1 MSISVSV
8 SSVMNESSS
17 DGCDGAL
24 GASFCNG
31 GATRRLHCIP
41 TVACSGDFSV
51 SVAAISIYKFNNMQ
65 IGHHSVISSYI
76 TFVFAFHTH
85 CD

>member
-17 DGCDGAL
+17 DGCGGAL

-31 GATRRLHCIP
+31 GAARRLHCIP
-41 TVACSGDFSV
+41 TVTCSGCYSV
-51 SVAAISIYKFNNMQ
+51 SVAAISIYNNMQ
-65 IGHHSVISSYI
+65 RGHHSVISSYI
-76 TFVFAFHTH
+76 TFIFAFHTH

>member
-1 MSISVSV
+1 MSV

-17 DGCDGAL
+17 DGCGGAL

-31 GATRRLHCIP
+31 GAARRLHYIP
-41 TVACSGDFSV
+41 TVACSGGFSV
-51 SVAAISIYKFNNMQ
+51 SVAICSIHNNMQ
-65 IGHHSVISSYI
+65 IGRHDVISSYI
-76 TFVFAFHTH
+76 TSVFAFHTH

>member
-17 DGCDGAL
+17 DGCGGAL
-24 GASFCNG
+24 DASFCNG
-31 GATRRLHCIP
+31 GAARRLHRIP
-41 TVACSGDFSV
+41 TVACSGCFSV
-51 SVAAISIYKFNNMQ
+51 SVAAISIYNNMQ
-65 IGHHSVISSYI
+65 IGHHNVISSYI
-76 TFVFAFHTH
+76 TFVFAFHMY

>member
-17 DGCDGAL
+17 DGCGGAL
-24 GASFCNG
+24 GSSFCKG
-31 GATRRLHCIP
+31 GAARRLRCIP
-41 TVACSGDFSV
+41 TVACSGGFSV
-51 SVAAISIYKFNNMQ
+51 SVAACSIHNNLQ
-65 IGHHSVISSYI
+65 IGHHNYNVIGSYI
-76 TFVFAFHTH
+76 TFVFAFHTY

>member
-17 DGCDGAL
+17 DGCGGAL

-31 GATRRLHCIP
+31 GAARRLHYIP
-41 TVACSGDFSV
+41 TVACSGGFSV
-51 SVAAISIYKFNNMQ
+51 SVAAISIYNNMQ
-65 IGHHSVISSYI
+65 IGHHSVISPYI